1 MADLPF
7 ATRLQLPSTPLSGRV
22 RCVLIPLPED
32 GPATPDLPL
41 EYKAAASVLAL
52 FGAAAQ
58 AQFFTRRSDQAV
70 SWHAQPLSVD
80 AQACSLV
87 LDVDV
92 ENLPL
97 YAWAHLLAL
106 LRKNHDAL
114 EPLQSV
120 SVIAEGGHQT
130 VAADEVVNAV
140 PQALRA
146 DEPGF
151 DWDATGA
158 EKSRN
163 LHLEMMFSQDI
174 SAAARQ
180 RVEDDLSVW
189 LQLNILGAFDL
200 RFDPA
205 DDLDPLG
212 TVQMT
217 SPIRMECFVPY
228 YRGDMSGFVALECWL
243 RDMHRHTLGL
253 DEACLA

>member
-41 EYKAAASVLAL
+41 EYKATASVLAL
-52 FGAAAQ
+52 FGAAAN
-58 AQFFTRRSDQAV
+58 AQFFARGVERAVAWRS
-70 SWHAQPLSVD
+70 QPLSVD
-80 AQACSLV
+80 ARSCGLV
-87 LDVDV
+87 LDVVV
-92 ENLPL
+92 ENLPR

-106 LRKNHDAL
+106 LSKNHDAL

-120 SVIAEGGHQT
+120 SIIAEDGHQT
-130 VAADEVVNAV
+130 VATEEVIDAV
-140 PQALRA
+140 PQALRS
-146 DEPGF
+146 DQPGF
-151 DWDATGA
+151 DWDSTGA

-163 LHLEMMFSQDI
+163 VHLEMMFTQDI
-174 SAAARQ
+174 PTVARQ
-180 RVEDDLSVW
+180 RVEDELSVW

-205 DDLDPLG
+205 EDLDPLG
-212 TVQMT
+212 TMQMT

-243 RDMHRHTLGL
+243 RDVHRRTLAL
-253 DEACLA
+253 EEACLA